1 MRLQRSREW
10 WLARAR
16 AEPDVPIS
24 AGIPEVEK
32 DERQCDLVGKAG
44 ELEINDVPAIFSEFV
59 HLLRRKRGLS
69 IEEFADAVHID
80 VSEAQVLEEDPFY
93 SPEPRTVYYIARAF
107 NMPQAALN
115 SYAGVTIAN
124 DFEAISGGQR
134 FAARSESRSKLSG
147 EELLL
152 LNAIVAVLEEREA
165 RAKA

>member
-1 MRLQRSREW
+1 MKLKRSREW

-24 AGIPEVEK
+24 AGVPDVEEE
-32 DERQCDLVGKAG
+32 DNHCDLVGEAG
-44 ELEINDVPAIFSEFV
+44 EPELNDVPAVFSEFV
-59 HLLRRKRGLS
+59 HLLRRQRGLS
-69 IEEFADAVHID
+69 IEDFADTVHID

-93 SPEPRTVYYIARAF
+93 SPEPRTVYYIAQAF

-124 DFEAISGGQR
+124 DFEAISGTHR
-134 FAARSESRSKLSG
+134 FAARSESRSKLTG
-147 EELLL
+147 DELVL

-165 RAKA
+165 KAKA